1 MVKVAS
7 LIRFGPSYFSAML
20 CVSVSTELSKVNER
34 FSNPYKPGVI
44 GRNLTAIQKSLCSK
58 KLTAFFEGLNLY
70 PGHANERPKVIN
82 YSVTASNGTKLKK
95 RKLTPGYRTYFDTNH

>member
-1 MVKVAS
+1 MFQLSSLAKVFTSLLTTYFLVARRMVKVAS

-20 CVSVSTELSKVNER
+20 CVSASTELSKVNER

-70 PGHANERPKVIN
+70 PGHANE
-82 YSVTASNGTKLKK
+82 T
-95 RKLTPGYRTYFDTNH
+95 